1 MKIQIAEL
9 TNPGGR
15 AINDDTVCC
24 RESVNGAYVFV
35 GDGLGGYKGGKQ
47 ASETAGETLLRECE
61 EKGMMTDDRF
71 QETAAKAE
79 EAVRKLQDRTG
90 GNMKTTIV
98 LLALE
103 GEYARWMHVGDSR
116 LYRFDNGKLTK
127 QTRDHS
133 VSQMAVLMGDIT
145 QEQIR
150 FHEDRNLVLRAL
162 GGGNARADISEKTS
176 ITGGQAS
183 FLLCTDGFWEY
194 VYETEMEALLKQA
207 KNPAQWLAAME
218 KLLLQ
223 RATGEH
229 DNYTAAA
236 VFVR

>member
-9 TNPGGR
+9 TSPGGR
-15 AINDDTVCC
+15 ASNDDTV
-24 RESVNGAYVFV
+24 RYRKSNENIYIFV
-35 GDGLGGYKGGKQ
+35 GDGLGGYQGGKQ
-47 ASETAGETLLRECE
+47 ASEAAGEALMQMCE
-61 EKGMMTDDRF
+61 KTGMMTDNQF
-71 QETAAKAE
+71 QDAAVKAE
-79 EAVRKLQDRTG
+79 EAVRQLQDRTG
-90 GNMKTTIV
+90 GNMKTTMV
-98 LLALE
+98 LLSLE

-116 LYRFDNGKLTK
+116 LYLFENGKLTR

-133 VSQMAVLMGDIT
+133 VSQMAVLMGEIT

-162 GGGNARADISEKTS
+162 GGGNARAEISEKFPVS
-176 ITGGQAS
+176 GGRKA

-194 VYETEMEALLKQA
+194 VYETEMESLLKQA
-207 KNPAQWLAAME
+207 KSPEQWLSAME

-223 RATGEH
+223 RVTGTN

-236 VFVR
+236 IFV